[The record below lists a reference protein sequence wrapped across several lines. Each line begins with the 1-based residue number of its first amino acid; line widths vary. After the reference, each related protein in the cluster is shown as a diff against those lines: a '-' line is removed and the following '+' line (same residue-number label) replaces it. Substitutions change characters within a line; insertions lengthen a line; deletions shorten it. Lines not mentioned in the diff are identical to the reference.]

1 MTAELII
8 GPALEVVR
16 SWDRAPVNA
25 VITSPPYWRKRDY
38 LEADDPAKIDEWGQ
52 EPSPAAFLDN
62 LLDLTDALWDVV
74 ADDGTIWFNLG
85 DTAGGSG
92 GPGGDYQ
99 DGGWRGGQQQWEGT
113 AKATRKPRS
122 RDTERHRDERRSA
135 CGPGQHSRTVYEGF
149 VRDKSVCWLPDLF
162 GASLAYGWN
171 MLRPERRCRQWI
183 TRPPVTWCKPNPTPG
198 EIIDKFREATELI
211 VWASKQPRYY
221 FDLDA
226 IRLPAVPENERTTW
240 NQNGPKALAARAAG
254 KSTSGHERY
263 TKRTTNPAGPPPL
276 NWWQIA
282 GSGYDG
288 AHFATFPPELIIR
301 PVIASCPPGGTI
313 LDPFVGS
320 GTTLAVATGHGR
332 NAIGIDLD
340 RRNEELVRRRVGM
353 FVTICEEATHE
364 HRG

>member
-1 MTAELII
+1 VSTAELII
-8 GPALEVVR
+8 GPALDVVR
-16 SWDRAPVNA
+16 AWSRPQVQS

-38 LEADDPAKIDEWGQ
+38 LEAYDPAKADEWGQ

-92 GPGGDYQ
+92 GPGGDYLP
-99 DGGWRGGQQQWEGT
+99 GGWHDGQPKWEGT
-113 AKATRKPRS
+113 AKAARPRS
-122 RDTERHRDERRSA
+122 RDTERHLDERRSA
-135 CGPGQHSRTVYEGF
+135 CGPGQHTRGIFEGF

-171 MLRPERRCRQWI
+171 MLRPERKCRQWI

-198 EIIDKFREATELI
+198 EIIDKFREATELV
-211 VWASKQPRYY
+211 VWASKQRRYY

-226 IRLPAVPENERTTW
+226 IRLPIVEENQRGTR
-240 NQNGPKALAARAAG
+240 NQDGPKARAFAEDHGLTAG
-254 KSTSGHERY
+254 LRY
-263 TKRTTNPAGPPPL
+263 TTRSTNPKGAPPL
-276 NWWQIA
+276 NWWPIA

-340 RRNEELVRRRVGM
+340 HRNEHLIRHRVGM
-353 FVTICEEATHE
+353 FLVVA
-364 HRG
+364 

>member
-1 MTAELII
+1 VSTAELII
-8 GPALEVVR
+8 GPALDVVR
-16 SWDRAPVNA
+16 A
-25 VITSPPYWRKRDY
+25 
-38 LEADDPAKIDEWGQ
+38 
-52 EPSPAAFLDN
+52 
-62 LLDLTDALWDVV
+62 
-74 ADDGTIWFNLG
+74 DGTIWFNLG

-92 GPGGDYQ
+92 GPGGDLQ
-99 DGGWRGGQQQWEGT
+99 DGGNLNGGAGHRPRGEQAWLSPAQ
-113 AKATRKPRS
+113 AKARAQNG
-122 RDTERHRDERRSA
+122 HRDHRD
-135 CGPGQHSRTVYEGF
+135 PMSREHTRGAVEGF

-171 MLRPERRCRQWI
+171 MLRPERKCRQWI

-226 IRLPAVPENERTTW
+226 IREPHKTEERDGAT
-240 NQNGPKALAARAAG
+240 
-254 KSTSGHERY
+254 Y
-263 TKRTTNPAGPPPL
+263 KRTRPARQTADDAGGRGLYAETTTRVVNPLGAPPL

-332 NAIGIDLD
+332 NAIGVDLD
-340 RRNEELVRRRVGM
+340 HRNEHLIRQRVGM
-353 FVTICEEATHE
+353 FLVVA
-364 HRG
+364 